1 MIYVACAIMFVTCA
15 PCCEAAECF
24 GAHLMS
30 ADICAAKASNASRGL
45 QVLLLLLLL
54 LLLPPPMMIMLMMML
69 LMMMTTTMMKM
80 T

>member
-15 PCCEAAECF
+15 PCCEAAECL

-54 LLLPPPMMIMLMMML
+54 LLLPMMMMLMMMML
-69 LMMMTTTMMKM
+69 MMTTTMMKM